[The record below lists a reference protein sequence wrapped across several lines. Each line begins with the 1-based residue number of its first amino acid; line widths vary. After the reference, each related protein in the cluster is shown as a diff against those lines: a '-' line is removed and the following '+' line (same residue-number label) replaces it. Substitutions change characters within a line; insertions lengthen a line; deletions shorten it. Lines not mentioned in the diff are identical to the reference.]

1 MMNFRQIKDR
11 ILNILGSNANGRF
24 QVIGY
29 QRQNKNASE
38 LTGVLRTAQVYYF
51 AGDFPKGKS
60 GLTGPVQH
68 EITFRIELTA
78 AAAAAGDLA
87 TIKNAVSTAQQ
98 KANKLLAFQSA
109 AQRCDCS
116 LDEFFEII
124 YQILMDGRNLDVGM
138 NPGEVSNRWVQRIE
152 KDDIEDKGELVVLTG
167 SMDFSLNTIEQI
179 LGDTGGVSGDLLY
192 DVTIDIDG
200 DDTEQTKVKG
210 NLGGD

>member
-1 MMNFRQIKDR
+1 MMNFREIKDR
-11 ILNILGSNANGRF
+11 IINILGSNANDRF

-38 LTGVLRTAQVYYF
+38 LVGLLRTAQVYYF
-51 AGDFPKGKS
+51 SGEFPKGKS

-68 EITFRIELTA
+68 EATFRIELTA

-87 TIKNAVSTAQQ
+87 TIKSGSSTAQQ

-109 AQRCDCS
+109 AERCDCS

-124 YQILMDGRNLDVGM
+124 YQILMDGRNLNVGM
-138 NPGEVSNRWVQRIE
+138 DSGRVSNRWVQRME
-152 KDDIEDKGELVVLTG
+152 KDDIENKGELIMLTG
-167 SMDFSLNTIEQI
+167 SIDFSLNIVEEI
-179 LGDTGGVSGDLLY
+179 LGDTSGVSGALGY
-192 DVTIDIDG
+192 EVTLDIDG

-210 NLGGD
+210 ILGGE